1 MSGIK
6 TILAIVSSAESGQAT
21 METAFSAGAALGA
34 HVEVFHVSPD
44 PASAVPYVGEAMA
57 GALVEEMMAV
67 AEREAKSRADAL
79 KAAFDALV
87 EARGVTLRSGP
98 PPLDELT
105 ADWVM
110 VEGNEPEQV
119 AARGRVSDLIVAGRP
134 ESNQELPSLITLNA
148 ALMEAGRAVLVA
160 PPASPVTVA
169 SRIAIAWNGS
179 PEAARAVQ
187 AAMPLIEGAGGRV
200 TILAASDVD
209 ALCGADE
216 LIRLLSWH
224 GVTADVIGIKR
235 HHGEDVGKTLLT
247 HCDEIGADLLVMGAY
262 THSRLRQL
270 ILGGVTR
277 YVLDH
282 AGIPV
287 LLSH

>member
-6 TILAIVSSAESGQAT
+6 TILAIASSAESGQAA
-21 METAFSAGAALGA
+21 METAFLAGTALGA

-87 EARGVTLRSGP
+87 TARGITLRNGP

-105 ADWVM
+105 ADWV
-110 VEGNEPEQV
+110 VVDGNEPEQV

-134 ESNQELPSLITLNA
+134 EPNRELPSLITLNV

-160 PPASPVTVA
+160 PPAAPASVA
-169 SRIAIAWNGS
+169 SRVVIAWNGS
-179 PEAARAVQ
+179 PEAARAIQ
-187 AAMPLIEGAGGRV
+187 AAMPLIEGAERV

-216 LIRLLSWH
+216 LARHISWH
-224 GVTADVIGIKR
+224 GVTADVIGVKG
-235 HHGEDVGKTLLT
+235 HHGEDVGKALLT
-247 HCDEIGADLLVMGAY
+247 HCDEIDADLLVMGAY

-282 AGIPV
+282 ADIPV